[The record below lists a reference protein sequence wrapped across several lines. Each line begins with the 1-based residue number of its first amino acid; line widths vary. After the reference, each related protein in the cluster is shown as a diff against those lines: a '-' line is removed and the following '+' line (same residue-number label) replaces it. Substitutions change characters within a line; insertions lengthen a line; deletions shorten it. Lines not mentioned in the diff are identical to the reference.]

1 VLLGGSDA
9 GAHLDRM
16 CGAGYPTEFLADCL
30 RGRGILGL
38 EAAVAAMSEAPAR
51 LFGLDGRGRLAEGY
65 HADIV
70 LFDPDKV
77 GSTAA
82 TLVKDLPGGAPRLVV
97 GSTGVEGVWVNGTR
111 TIASGESTGAL
122 PGTTLRSGRDTSSV
136 TCH

>member
-1 VLLGGSDA
+1 MSD
-9 GAHLDRM
+9 
-16 CGAGYPTEFLADCL
+16 
-30 RGRGILGL
+30 
-38 EAAVAAMSEAPAR
+38 APAR

-82 TLVKDLPGGAPRLVV
+82 DLIKDLPGGAPRLVV
-97 GSTGVEGVWVNGTR
+97 GSMGVAGVWVNGTLTVTDGR
-111 TIASGESTGAL
+111 PTGAL